1 MQRGSFRQPVCGPPF
16 YDTRGSID
24 VALFER
30 EQLRG
35 VKRGRG
41 REHDHRTEAR
51 PELLGER
58 ANLRP
63 GIERPL
69 RRELGKAHLTRPAVA
84 FPSSQRSFATVT
96 SFRLLVLLDQL
107 AERQIRRTAI
117 GQDPAQL
124 DLERPLRSALLLNPP
139 TCSLAEPRLRRD
151 SGRPTSAP
159 RPRTPLQPEHLTLLD
174 HRGTLLDR
182 QRDPE
187 ITPRRRR
194 GPLEQGRRAVWRD
207 PEARNARPDNP
218 TGDAAR
224 CFAFRAVHVGRS
236 LSRNALTNTRTGG
249 RRRVERALCR
259 EHVRR
264 RL

>member
-1 MQRGSFRQPVCGPPF
+1 MLCGWACFPVHAISKVYAEGVVSAASLRPTF

-96 SFRLLVLLDQL
+96 SFRLQVLLDPL

-124 DLERPLRSALLLNPP
+124 DLERPLRL
-139 TCSLAEPRLRRD
+139 SLAAEP
-151 SGRPTSAP
+151 AH
-159 RPRTPLQPEHLTLLD
+159 LQP
-174 HRGTLLDR
+174 
-182 QRDPE
+182 
-187 ITPRRRR
+187 RRTA
-194 GPLEQGRRAVWRD
+194 PA
-207 PEARNARPDNP
+207 
-218 TGDAAR
+218 
-224 CFAFRAVHVGRS
+224 
-236 LSRNALTNTRTGG
+236 TR
-249 RRRVERALCR
+249 
-259 EHVRR
+259 
-264 RL
+264 

>member
-1 MQRGSFRQPVCGPPF
+1 VHAISKVYAEGVVSAASLRPTF

-96 SFRLLVLLDQL
+96 SFRLQDSSTHSPSVRF
-107 AERQIRRTAI
+107 AGRPSGRT
-117 GQDPAQL
+117 
-124 DLERPLRSALLLNPP
+124 RPSLISSALCASALLLNPP

-159 RPRTPLQPEHLTLLD
+159 RPRTPP
-174 HRGTLLDR
+174 
-182 QRDPE
+182 
-187 ITPRRRR
+187 
-194 GPLEQGRRAVWRD
+194 
-207 PEARNARPDNP
+207 
-218 TGDAAR
+218 AA
-224 CFAFRAVHVGRS
+224 
-236 LSRNALTNTRTGG
+236 
-249 RRRVERALCR
+249 
-259 EHVRR
+259 
-264 RL
+264 